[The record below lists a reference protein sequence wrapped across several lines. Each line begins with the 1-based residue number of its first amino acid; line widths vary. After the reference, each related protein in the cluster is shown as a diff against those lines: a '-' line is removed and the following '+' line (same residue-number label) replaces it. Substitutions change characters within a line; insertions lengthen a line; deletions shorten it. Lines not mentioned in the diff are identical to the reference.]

1 MRKLVVLSLFL
12 VITCSLGAQ
21 NITGYGKIFKRN
33 NIGERKPIPYPKIR
47 EADVIWAKLLW
58 REINLREKI
67 NLSFYYPEEQMD
79 GRYSLID
86 LLLKGIEDDEICA
99 FDTDD
104 DEFRV
109 PIVLD
114 QIKAKFGG
122 GADTIAK
129 RDPLT
134 GEVENVVVENNI
146 NSTEVKCYLVKE
158 LWFFDKQT
166 STMQVRILGICP
178 VREFTKGDDD
188 MIYQKKLFWVNYEE
202 CRKLFARHEVYNN
215 FNDALRLSFDDIFI
229 KRMFSSIIKKESNVY
244 NNRAITSYAEG
255 FDAMLES
262 ERIKNE
268 IFNWEQDLW
277 QY

>member
-12 VITCSLGAQ
+12 VIACSLSAQ
-21 NITGYGKIFKRN
+21 NITGYGKVFKRN

-58 REINLREKI
+58 REISLREKI
-67 NLSFYYPEEQMD
+67 NLSFYYPENPMD

-86 LLLKGIEDDEICA
+86 LMLKGIKDNDICA
-99 FDTDD
+99 FDTED
-104 DEFRV
+104 DEFKV
-109 PIVLD
+109 PIELD
-114 QIKAKFGG
+114 QITAKFGAG
-122 GADTIAK
+122 TDTISK

-134 GEVENVVVENNI
+134 GEIEKVVIDKDI

-166 STMQVRILGICP
+166 STMQVRILGLCP
-178 VREFTKGDDD
+178 VREFTKGDDE
-188 MIYQKKLFWVNYEE
+188 MVYQKKLFWVNYDE
-202 CRKLFARHEVYNN
+202 CRKLFAKYEVYNN

-244 NNRAITSYAEG
+244 NNRDITTYAEG

>member
-1 MRKLVVLSLFL
+1 MKNLILLSLFI
-12 VITCSLGAQ
+12 VISCSLEAQ

-86 LLLKGIEDDEICA
+86 LLLKGIKDNEICA

-109 PIVLD
+109 PIELD
-114 QIKAKFGG
+114 QIEAKFGG
-122 GADTIAK
+122 GRDTITR

-134 GEVENVVVENNI
+134 GEMENVVVDNDI
-146 NSTEVKCYLVKE
+146 NSSEVKCYLIKE
-158 LWFFDKQT
+158 LWYFDKQT
-166 STMQVRILGICP
+166 STMKVRILGLCP
-178 VREFTKGDDD
+178 VREFTKEGSD
-188 MIYQKKLFWVNYEE
+188 MVFQKKLFWINYGD
-202 CRKLFARHEVYNN
+202 CRNLLAKHEVYNKI
-215 FNDALRLSFDDIFI
+215 NDALRISFDDIFI
-229 KRMFSSIIKKESNVY
+229 KRWFSSTIKKESNVY
-244 NNRAITSYAEG
+244 NNRGIASYAEG

-268 IFNWEQDLW
+268 IFNMEQDLW